1 MSKNRIILSGLI
13 INSLAACSSS
23 PMEMSQPKGEWVDYE
38 TPVQTPV
45 RATVKNISTG
55 NNQTSRPAISSGTTP
70 KTTATQE
77 RNIIVSRSGKNE
89 PLYNGVRAIVPLG
102 WFIRLSPE
110 VSGRYKGQIS
120 WQGNDRWPDVLNKA
134 LRNAGLVAVI
144 DDSKR
149 TVTVDYAKATPA
161 LAKMATVT
169 KPAEIKTPTVP
180 VSTAPFNKPPAQKPL
195 FSGTAPAVIMQP
207 VRPPA
212 PVLPPLKSWDIPA
225 GVSLKQGYATWAA
238 QETCQNLNG
247 KWTVRWDTDAEYR
260 IDYPLHFKAT
270 DFESATTQLF
280 ELYKYARVPLKVDGY
295 VKQCLIVIS
304 ERKN

>member
-1 MSKNRIILSGLI
+1 MLRKRVILSGLI
-13 INSLAACSSS
+13 INTLSACSS
-23 PMEMSQPKGEWVDYE
+23 PMEMSQPKGDWVDFE
-38 TPVQTPV
+38 TPSQQPV
-45 RATVKNISTG
+45 ITAANNASTG
-55 NNQTSRPAISSGTTP
+55 NKSAATVIRSTGATQN
-70 KTTATQE
+70 TTATQE

-102 WFIRLSPE
+102 WFIKLSPD
-110 VSGRYKGQIS
+110 VSDRFKGRIS

-149 TVTVDYAKATPA
+149 TVTVNYAKVTTAP
-161 LAKMATVT
+161 AKMATVT

-195 FSGTAPAVIMQP
+195 FSGSAPAVIMQP
-207 VRPPA
+207 VRPVS
-212 PVLPPLKSWDIPA
+212 PVLPPLRSWDIPA
-225 GVSLKQGYATWAA
+225 GVSLKQGYAAWAA